1 MLTIA
6 VQKGN
11 LPMAT
16 LLLDNDADVNAGSCT
31 PLIQATRGWHV
42 EMVCLLLERG
52 ASFDDVTE
60 DGKTALTIAIEKG
73 NLQMTTLLLDN
84 RTGINAGMDGSCTSL
99 IQAALHK
106 NQEIARLFT
115 IMAHIPHFPCPGT
128 VAASSEGLSLNNFH
142 ISRSA
147 ARFP

>member
-1 MLTIA
+1 MLEC
-6 VQKGN
+6 G
-11 LPMAT
+11 
-16 LLLDNDADVNAGSCT
+16 ADVNAAVENYKNHNGLTVLMLAAMSGSCDT
-31 PLIQATRGWHV
+31 IDQ
-42 EMVCLLLERG
+42 LLKYG
-52 ASFDDVTE
+52 ANLDDVTQ